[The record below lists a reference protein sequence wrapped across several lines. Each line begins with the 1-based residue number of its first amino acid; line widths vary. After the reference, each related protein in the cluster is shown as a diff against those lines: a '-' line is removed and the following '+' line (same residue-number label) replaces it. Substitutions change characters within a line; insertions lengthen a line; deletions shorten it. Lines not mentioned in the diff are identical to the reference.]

1 MKNTNIPEIR
11 FKINSNTVEY
21 SAANNWKVEFIGANF
36 PQIVDDNL
44 KIHTPLNDTAVIL
57 SFKCE
62 KNGECID
69 KDFTLQ
75 IKGIYGKAE
84 KKPNI
89 IPEPAQWHA
98 AGGTFKNELSYTC
111 CKELSKVTS
120 DFSKDFELATGKKI
134 EKKENGSI
142 SFSINPELEYLGK
155 EGYEIECT
163 ENYVKANSFTEIGA
177 IWAGKTIIQLMLQDG
192 FPCGML
198 RDYPKYSIRGFMLD
212 VGRRPVSMDMLKK
225 IVNSMAWYKMNDFQI
240 HLGDNYIWL
249 EDYAENGDE
258 STFDAYQAFRLESSL
273 KNDKGETAT
282 SKDYSY
288 SKKEFREFIEWAKS
302 KGVSITPE
310 IDMPAHALA
319 FTKVFP
325 EYAVYNEVSPLMK
338 KRPLTDHINVTDSK
352 AIEFIKQIFDDY
364 TQGDNPVFPSE
375 TSVHIGADEFLS
387 DYSAYRRFINEMIP
401 YIKKTNPVRLWGSLS
416 WIKDKPETPI
426 IKEAIKDVQ
435 LNLWSSDWA
444 DGREM
449 YDMGFK
455 LINTIDFLT
464 YIVPNGTKI
473 RAPYMDFVNKRK
485 AFKKFEP
492 NSVRLKNKS
501 YTNLPAG
508 NKQVLGGCY
517 AIWQDNIDKKA
528 KGINEQDLYDRFA
541 DCAAVFA
548 EKNWGCCSDKH
559 SAKEVERAAHTI
571 HSPIKKE
578 KTEFKPIR
586 NIDLSG
592 GECFIESG
600 CRKLETGT
608 KLKISIEFKEI
619 VPNRIIMEADAPYGT
634 YDIRIN
640 ENGRLGF
647 TAEGFSYEFNYTPEA
662 NKRLNLTIETKPLRT
677 KLKVGL
683 FRKKA
688 IGSFKFNDTVRCNKI
703 KNSSFSIPVQRIGSK
718 INAVNAHIYSIEIK

>member
-212 VGRRPVSMDMLKK
+212 VGRRPVSMNMLKK

-288 SKKEFREFIEWAKS
+288 SKKNSENSLNGQNQR
-302 KGVSITPE
+302 
-310 IDMPAHALA
+310 
-319 FTKVFP
+319 VFP
-325 EYAVYNEVSPLMK
+325 L
-338 KRPLTDHINVTDSK
+338 L
-352 AIEFIKQIFDDY
+352 
-364 TQGDNPVFPSE
+364 
-375 TSVHIGADEFLS
+375 
-387 DYSAYRRFINEMIP
+387 
-401 YIKKTNPVRLWGSLS
+401 
-416 WIKDKPETPI
+416 
-426 IKEAIKDVQ
+426 
-435 LNLWSSDWA
+435 
-444 DGREM
+444 
-449 YDMGFK
+449 
-455 LINTIDFLT
+455 
-464 YIVPNGTKI
+464 
-473 RAPYMDFVNKRK
+473 
-485 AFKKFEP
+485 
-492 NSVRLKNKS
+492 LK
-501 YTNLPAG
+501 
-508 NKQVLGGCY
+508 
-517 AIWQDNIDKKA
+517 
-528 KGINEQDLYDRFA
+528 
-541 DCAAVFA
+541 
-548 EKNWGCCSDKH
+548 
-559 SAKEVERAAHTI
+559 
-571 HSPIKKE
+571 
-578 KTEFKPIR
+578 
-586 NIDLSG
+586 
-592 GECFIESG
+592 
-600 CRKLETGT
+600 
-608 KLKISIEFKEI
+608 
-619 VPNRIIMEADAPYGT
+619 
-634 YDIRIN
+634 
-640 ENGRLGF
+640 
-647 TAEGFSYEFNYTPEA
+647 
-662 NKRLNLTIETKPLRT
+662 
-677 KLKVGL
+677 
-683 FRKKA
+683 
-688 IGSFKFNDTVRCNKI
+688 
-703 KNSSFSIPVQRIGSK
+703 
-718 INAVNAHIYSIEIK
+718 